1 MGQEFE
7 SLQARHFFIYMYKV
21 AALYKFSK
29 ILDPLKLHNEIRIKL
44 KEMSISGTILVGREG
59 INGTI
64 SSCSQ
69 KNLSSAIN
77 FIKDI
82 KGFADLDI
90 KLSSS
95 DKNPFIRLK
104 VKLKK
109 EIVTIGDEAIDPT
122 EIVGEYVEPKDWNN
136 LIDHKDTI
144 VIDTRNNYEYSIG
157 TFKNSLNPKTAKF
170 REFPEWI
177 NKQKF
182 TDDEKK
188 NKNIAMFC
196 TGGIR
201 CEKASSLM
209 KKKGFNNVFHLKG
222 GILRYF
228 ESVSQ
233 DTSSWEGE
241 CFVFDDRV
249 SVKHDLS
256 EGTYDMCHGCRMP
269 ITEKDKESN
278 KYIRGVACSKCFD
291 ETTDEQKSRY
301 MSRQKQID
309 LAKQRNQNHIGPKEE
324 IFN

>member
-1 MGQEFE
+1 
-7 SLQARHFFIYMYKV
+7 MYKV

-44 KEMSISGTILVGREG
+44 KEISISGTILVGSEG

-64 SSCSQ
+64 SSSSK

-77 FIKDI
+77 FIKNI
-82 KGFADLDI
+82 KGFEDLDI

-95 DKNPFIRLK
+95 DKNPFLRLK
-104 VKLKK
+104 VKLKE
-109 EIVTIGDEAIDPT
+109 EIVTIGDKAIDPT

-278 KYIRGVACSKCFD
+278 KYIRGVTCSKCFD
-291 ETTDEQKSRY
+291 ETTDVQKSRY

-309 LAKQRNQNHIGPKEE
+309 LAKQRNQKHIGPKEE